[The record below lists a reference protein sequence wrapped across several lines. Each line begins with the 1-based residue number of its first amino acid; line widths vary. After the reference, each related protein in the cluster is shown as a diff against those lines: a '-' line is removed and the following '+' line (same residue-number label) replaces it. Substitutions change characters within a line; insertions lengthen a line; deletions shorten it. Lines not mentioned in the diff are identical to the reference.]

1 MAQLQTV
8 VDDLLRLLDTAY
20 SPGIQ
25 VMMMMCY
32 NKVSVCQKKK
42 SISTPNLKVQL
53 GAPFKMFQALFDY
66 VIEQKQTKIK
76 L

>member
-1 MAQLQTV
+1 MAHLQTV

-25 VMMMMCY
+25 VMMMICY
-32 NKVSVCQKKK
+32 NKVSVCRKKNL
-42 SISTPNLKVQL
+42 ISSPNLKVQL
-53 GAPFKMFQALFDY
+53 GAPVKMFQAFFDY

>member
-42 SISTPNLKVQL
+42 SISMPNLKVQL
-53 GAPFKMFQALFDY
+53 EALVKMFQALFDC
-66 VIEQKQTKIK
+66 VIEEKQTKIK